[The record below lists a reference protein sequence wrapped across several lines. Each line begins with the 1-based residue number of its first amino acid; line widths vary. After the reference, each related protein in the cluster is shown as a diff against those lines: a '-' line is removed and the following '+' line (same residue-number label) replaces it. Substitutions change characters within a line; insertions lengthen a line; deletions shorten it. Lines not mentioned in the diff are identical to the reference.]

1 MHFKNIVT
9 IFGER
14 YVAWFLCLQVLKNDA
29 FVPFLMQKALK
40 MEGNCDCCSWL

>member
-9 IFGER
+9 IFCER
-14 YVAWFLCLQVLKNDA
+14 HVVWLLCLQGLKNDA

-40 MEGNCDCCSWL
+40 MEGNCDYYS

>member
-9 IFGER
+9 IFSER
-14 YVAWFLCLQVLKNDA
+14 HVAWFLCLQRLKYDA

-40 MEGNCDCCSWL
+40 MEGNCDCYSWL